1 MITLQEALAAK
12 LYYEIA
18 GKPFSGIPIL
28 IHLGSE
34 WDQCSEEIKEEFL
47 KMAKEVIFDESN

>member
-34 WDQCSEEIKEEFL
+34 WSQCSEETKEGFL
-47 KMAKEVIFDESN
+47 KMAEKVILSESN